1 MTNKLGKGMIR
12 VRHQRA
18 MTLYREELGM
28 QIAPYSDK
36 TLERVNFKIH
46 MEQDQDL
53 FQPTQGT
60 KINYH
65 MLLLNSSRHT
75 T

>member
-1 MTNKLGKGMIR
+1 MIR

-18 MTLYREELGM
+18 MTLYCEELGM

-36 TLERVNFKIH
+36 NLERVNFKIQ

-60 KINYH
+60 KVNNHI
-65 MLLLNSSRHT
+65 LCFC
-75 T
+75 